1 MTDLDCGQAAEQI
14 GAFVDDDLPQ
24 EARRRLE
31 AHLMRCPSCAWE
43 AQSLQI
49 TRARLRDGIGE
60 VVASDAFRARVLG
73 RLFKDN
79 PHVSPSPAESGDG
92 AAANG
97 QAELRLPIAW
107 E

>member
-1 MTDLDCGQAAEQI
+1 MRDLDCARAAEQI
-14 GAFVDDDLPQ
+14 GPYVDDELPS

-31 AHLMRCPSCAWE
+31 THLMRCASCAWE

-49 TRARLRDGIGE
+49 TRARLRDGVGE

-73 RLFKDN
+73 RLLKDN
-79 PHVSPSPAESGDG
+79 PHVSPAPAEANDG
-92 AAANG
+92 AAAG
-97 QAELRLPIAW
+97 QFVLPIRLDAG